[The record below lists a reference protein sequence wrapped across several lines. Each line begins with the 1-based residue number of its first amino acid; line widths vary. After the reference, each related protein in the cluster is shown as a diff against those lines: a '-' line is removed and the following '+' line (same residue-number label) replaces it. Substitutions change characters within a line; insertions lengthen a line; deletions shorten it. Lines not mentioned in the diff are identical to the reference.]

1 MKKGFSLIEL
11 MIVIVIIGVVYTLA
25 VTNIQSLAEQKMIPS
40 FSNLKE
46 YLHSF
51 IKEDAQTAR
60 LLCLDDC
67 SECSV
72 YVDGVKGKTTES
84 FFDSSVEVYRY
95 DFLQGSQVIEPP
107 VYFNEEDVQERVC
120 FSYEI
125 DKNLIGDQVMIVYK
139 DKAYDYTTYFTQTPV
154 YDSLSELVED
164 KEALNQEVAR

>member
-1 MKKGFSLIEL
+1 

-25 VTNIQSLAEQKMIPS
+25 VTNIQSLAEQKMVPS

-51 IKEDAQTAR
+51 LKEDAKRVR

-67 SECSV
+67 SECGV
-72 YVDGVKGKTTES
+72 YVDGHRQESVES
-84 FFDSSVEVYRY
+84 FFDSSVELYRY
-95 DFLQGSQVIEPP
+95 DFLQGAQVIEPP

-125 DKNLIGDQVMIVYK
+125 DKNLIGDQVMVVYK

-154 YDSLSELVED
+154 YDSISELVD
-164 KEALNQEVAR
+164 AKEELTQEVLR

>member
-1 MKKGFSLIEL
+1 MKRGFSLIEL
-11 MIVIVIIGVVYTLA
+11 LIVIVIIGVVYTLA
-25 VTNIQSLAEQKMIPS
+25 VTNIQTLSEQKMTPN

-51 IKEDAQTAR
+51 LKEDAKTAR

-67 SECSV
+67 SECGV
-72 YVDGVKGKTTES
+72 YVDGSKQEMIES

-95 DFLQGSQVIEPP
+95 DYLAGAQSIEPE

-139 DKAYDYTTYFTQTPV
+139 NRAYDFTTYFKETPV
-154 YDSLSELVED
+154 YDSISELID
-164 KEALNQEVAR
+164 AKEELSQEVSR